1 MNRREILG
9 AGALLALAA
18 VAGPA
23 AAADADRFT
32 VEARG
37 KGPDVI
43 LIPGLSSSREIWEPT
58 AKALE
63 GRFRVHLVQVAG
75 FAGAPTAGNA
85 EGKVAAGVAEGL
97 AGYIQ
102 AQGLKKPAV
111 IGHSMGG
118 TIGMMLAARRPDLV
132 GKLMVVD
139 MFPNLAVAFFGP
151 TATPEVIA
159 RNAAGFRQSIESSP
173 QEQFVAQ
180 QNQTIAGMV
189 LTESA
194 RPAIVGHSLTSDRKV
209 AGRSMEELLTTNL
222 TPELEKITAPTT
234 VLWAWNK
241 ASPAPADMFGG
252 WYQAAYAP
260 LKGARIVR
268 IDDSAHFIMIDQ
280 PARFMAEVETFL
292 AGRDLLET

>member
-9 AGALLALAA
+9 ATAALTAA
-18 VAGPA
+18 AFAGPVL
-23 AAADADRFT
+23 AADADRFT
-32 VEARG
+32 VEVRG

-63 GRFRVHLVQVAG
+63 GRYRVHLVQVAG

-102 AQGLKKPAV
+102 AKGLKSPAV

-118 TIGMMLAARRPDLV
+118 TMGMMLAARHPDRV

-151 TATPEVIA
+151 TATPEAIA
-159 RNAAGFRQSIESSP
+159 SSAAGIRAQMENAP
-173 QEQFVAQ
+173 QDQFVAQ
-180 QNQTIAGMV
+180 QNQTITGMV
-189 LTESA
+189 LTEGA
-194 RPAIVGHSLTSDRKV
+194 RKAIVDHSLASDRKV
-209 AGRSMEELLTTNL
+209 SGRSMEELLTTNL
-222 TPELEKITAPTT
+222 TPELAKITAPTT
-234 VLWAWNK
+234 VVWAWNK
-241 ASPAPADMFGG
+241 SSPAPAAMFDG
-252 WYQAAYAP
+252 WYKAAYAP
-260 LKGARIVR
+260 LKGAKVVR
-268 IDDSAHFIMIDQ
+268 IDDAAHFVMIDQ
-280 PARFMAEVETFL
+280 PARFQAEVDGFL
-292 AGRDLLET
+292 AD

>member
-9 AGALLALAA
+9 ASAALTAVAFAGPVLAA
-18 VAGPA
+18 
-23 AAADADRFT
+23 DTDRFT
-32 VEARG
+32 VEVRG

-43 LIPGLSSSREIWEPT
+43 LIPGLSSSREIWEGT
-58 AKALE
+58 AKALQ
-63 GRFRVHLVQVAG
+63 GRYRLHVVQVAG

-102 AQGLKKPAV
+102 AKGLKKPAV

-118 TIGMMLAARRPDLV
+118 TIGMMLAARHPDLV

-151 TATPEVIA
+151 TATPDAIA
-159 RNAAGFRQSIESSP
+159 KNAAMFRQTIESAP
-173 QEQFVAQ
+173 QDQFVAQ
-180 QNQTIAGMV
+180 QTQTIAGMV

-209 AGRSMEELLTTNL
+209 SGRSMEELLTTNL
-222 TPELEKITAPTT
+222 APELSKITAPTT
-234 VLWAWNK
+234 VVWAWNK
-241 ASPAPADMFGG
+241 ATPAPADVFGS
-252 WYQAAYAP
+252 WYKSAYEP
-260 LKGARIVR
+260 VKGAKVVR

-280 PARFMAEVETFL
+280 PAKFMAEVETFL
-292 AGRDLLET
+292 AG